1 MSYGVGHRRGLD
13 LVWLRLWRKPA
24 AIAPT
29 QPLAWEPL
37 GAILKRQKK
46 SQSWNAKKYKD
57 GGKASGRG
65 HSKCKGLR

>member
-46 SQSWNAKKYKD
+46 AKVGMPRNIRMGERHLVEATANAK
-57 GGKASGRG
+57 A
-65 HSKCKGLR
+65 